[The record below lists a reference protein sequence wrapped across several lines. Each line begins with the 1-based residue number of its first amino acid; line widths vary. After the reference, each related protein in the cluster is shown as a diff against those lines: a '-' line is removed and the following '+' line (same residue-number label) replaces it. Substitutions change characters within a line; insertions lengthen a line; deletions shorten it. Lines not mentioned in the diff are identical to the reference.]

1 MSANQS
7 SPTNARRRCLE
18 KLPHAATRMG
28 VSLTQVYRE
37 IKNKRLGPIV
47 KTGERSSAIESHSV
61 DAWIEAR
68 VAEASAR
75 QLAEAKRSGQ
85 AD

>member
-7 SPTNARRRCLE
+7 NQPPPGRRCLE
-18 KLPHAATRMG
+18 KLPDAARRMG
-28 VSLTQVYRE
+28 ISLTQVYRE

-47 KTGERSSAIESHSV
+47 KTGERSSAIESNSV

-75 QLAEAKRSGQ
+75 QLAEAKRAGQ
-85 AD
+85 AA